1 MRSRRV
7 PRGTFAI
14 AIAAGLSISAWLW
27 SEAVESSAVRRRVG
41 SARPTS
47 APGVVVLG
55 FANSGSEPN
64 AINRWR
70 ARIAIRAASPS
81 TTIVT
86 SGGAVAGP
94 KPEAR
99 LLAAELRRVG
109 WAGPLIVEDTS
120 ATTWEN
126 VRNVIPFL
134 ETAEWIVIASNGL
147 HAEKAREYL
156 RRQRPDLANRL
167 VRGQE
172 HRFGEMFHV
181 KPVFTAV
188 GLLKLRAALRYP
200 GPHAS

>member
-1 MRSRRV
+1 M
-7 PRGTFAI
+7 
-14 AIAAGLSISAWLW
+14 
-27 SEAVESSAVRRRVG
+27 
-41 SARPTS
+41 
-47 APGVVVLG
+47 
-55 FANSGSEPN
+55 
-64 AINRWR
+64 
-70 ARIAIRAASPS
+70 
-81 TTIVT
+81 
-86 SGGAVAGP
+86 
-94 KPEAR
+94 
-99 LLAAELRRVG
+99 
-109 WAGPLIVEDTS
+109 EDTS